1 MTNKEQRRQEWAAR
15 IENYK
20 ASGQTMAVW
29 CSANGGNIEQ
39 LKYWLRKFKNASI
52 SEAKA
57 ASIPVRWT
65 SLTTSDSP
73 AFPSSSLI
81 LHVGPTR
88 IELESGFDPD
98 LLLSVV
104 KTLQPLC

>member
-15 IENYK
+15 IKDYK

-29 CSANGGNIEQ
+29 CSSNGGSIQQ
-39 LKYWLRKFKNASI
+39 LKYWLRKFKNAS
-52 SEAKA
+52 SAKPVS
-57 ASIPVRWT
+57 ASVRWT
-65 SLTTSDSP
+65 SISTNEVPSL
-73 AFPSSSLI
+73 PSSSLI
-81 LHVGPTR
+81 LHLGPTR
-88 IELESGFDPD
+88 IELEPGFNPD